1 MDLPTEMRNIIISFV
16 PQSRFLTVC
25 KDWKNQIKNIQKKSA
40 NIIGSWYKKRISVL
54 GSKNESVIKIV
65 RYYVIHC
72 PEIWFIDHPE
82 YIVSNLGL
90 TEELLTVLPPITNR
104 KRSEVRDWLINIP
117 IDIEDWKWIVLTSL
131 QGNNIF

>member
-1 MDLPTEMRNIIISFV
+1 MDLPTEMRDIIISFV

-40 NIIGSWYKKRISVL
+40 NIIGSWYKKRISIL
-54 GSKNESVIKIV
+54 ESESVIDIV
-65 RYYVIHC
+65 RYYIIHY

-90 TEELLTVLPPITNR
+90 TDELLTVLPPVTYR

-117 IDIEDWKWIVLTSL
+117 IDIEDWKWIV
-131 QGNNIF
+131 QNNLIIFY